1 MTPSAQP
8 SRLERRLAT
17 FLSAG
22 TWLACVVIAV
32 GLALAALGSHV
43 AFARHGLPIVT
54 AGIAL
59 LVLLPVGRV
68 LLMLVEL
75 LRVRDY
81 RLAAVAGCVLAILA
95 VGFIVGARH

>member
-1 MTPSAQP
+1 MMPTPAP
-8 SRLERRLAT
+8 ARLERRLAT
-17 FLSAG
+17 FLAAG

-32 GLALAALGSHV
+32 GLALAALGPQV
-43 AFARHGLPIVT
+43 GFARHGLPIVT

-68 LLMLVEL
+68 ILMLVEL
-75 LRVRDY
+75 LRARDF

-95 VGFIVGARH
+95 LGFIVGARR